1 MPPRLPA
8 ALLLLLSALAGA
20 NAEPARTPRQLI
32 DSLGV
37 EIRQIL
43 EAPKPG
49 RTPHDAERAVAEQIA
64 ALASRSPG
72 DDTLY
77 ATDAQG
83 RTPLMLAVSGAYP
96 RVVNALLADPIVKA
110 LVNVRNNAGETAWM
124 VANFAPALTLA
135 ACQPGALTL
144 ERYPLLLPYLRRM
157 SVLMRAEPSP
167 AAAIVSALERAGAQ
181 VDPSAARQAWL
192 TRCPNTEP
200 ELRAVLDKGPLL
212 ATLVDHAVGR
222 QASFSKA
229 SREGQ
234 AGIAQKP
241 PQQMRF
247 VAAGPREP
255 ALVCARKPALAL
267 PGALA
272 WSGELLFKV
281 DAATRAGV
289 VEAADLTLLS
299 GGEPDPRVVDYFRS
313 VILQA
318 LAAYRCEGEHVF
330 EQEFRFRI
338 E

>member
-1 MPPRLPA
+1 MRRRLCCLLPA
-8 ALLLLLSALAGA
+8 LFGLQLAH
-20 NAEPARTPRQLI
+20 AEPARTPHQLI
-32 DSLGV
+32 ARLGV
-37 EIRQIL
+37 EIRAAL
-43 EAPKPG
+43 EAPKPAKAD
-49 RTPHDAERAVAEQIA
+49 DAERAVAEQIT
-64 ALASRSPG
+64 ALVRSSPG
-72 DDTLY
+72 DDTLFV
-77 ATDAQG
+77 ADAQG

-96 RVVNALLADPIVKA
+96 RVVEALLADPIVK
-110 LVNVRNNAGETAWM
+110 VRINARDNAGETAWM

-157 SVLMRAEPSP
+157 SVLLRAEPAP
-167 AAAIVSALERAGAQ
+167 AAVIVSALERAGARA
-181 VDPSAARQAWL
+181 DLPAARQAWL
-192 TRCPNTEP
+192 ARCPNTEP
-200 ELRAVLDKGPLL
+200 ELRALLDKGPLL
-212 ATLVDHAVGR
+212 ATLVDHAVSR

-229 SREGQ
+229 YREGQ

-241 PQQMRF
+241 PPQMRF
-247 VAAGPREP
+247 VGAGPREP
-255 ALVCARKPALAL
+255 AVACARKPALAL

-272 WSGELLFKV
+272 WSGELLFRADV
-281 DAATRAGV
+281 ATRAGV

-313 VILQA
+313 VILRA